1 MCCLSLNA
9 FIDFFSLKKNKSR
22 IDSFNFLFEDQ
33 KQEHPL
39 SVRKRRSLVLADCTF
54 LCIMKSLLLVSRE
67 RGFNESQKYIIYCR
81 MYSTH
86 ISEQI
91 PWKMYVS
98 RISMNQPL
106 RIFP

>member
-9 FIDFFSLKKNKSR
+9 FIDFFFL
-22 IDSFNFLFEDQ
+22 FNFFFEDQ

-39 SVRKRRSLVLADCTF
+39 SVRKRTSLVLADCTF